1 MTNTTD
7 SSLPSLDDLTKAIL
21 QWGVD
26 RDFPN
31 GATAGGQVN
40 KLFEEGGELSGAVT
54 RNKVPLIMDGIGDC
68 FVVLCMIALTT
79 GVDMRE
85 CIAAA
90 YDEIKDRKGTMIDGK
105 FVKEEN

>member
-7 SSLPSLDDLTKAIL
+7 SSQSLDDLTQAII

-31 GATAGGQVN
+31 GATASGQVN

-54 RNKVPLIMDGIGDC
+54 RSKLPQIKDGIGDC